1 MYPIIQLKK
10 NKQDIISRKHPWIF
24 SGALFNPPRD
34 LADGSIV
41 YVQKPDGEICA
52 TGHFFNGSIA
62 IRILSFDQSDPNQEE
77 FWADKIN
84 SALELR
90 KLSDLILNDTTNA
103 FRLVHG
109 EGDLMPGLII
119 DIYND
124 CAVMESHSAGI
135 SNAKD
140 LIATVLQN
148 IEGLKLKSIYFNSK
162 EKKDGV
168 EPTWLLGNEESTEIL
183 ENGLKFKI
191 DWVNG
196 QKTGFFLDQRDNREL
211 VRKYA
216 SGRKVLNIFGYTG
229 GFAAYAMA
237 GGAKSALNIDI
248 SEPACKMADENF
260 ALNDLDDKAKS
271 ISMDGFEAI
280 KEYTGQSDLVILDPP
295 AFAKNIKARHKAVI
309 GYKRLNEM
317 TIRRIPPGGI
327 LFTFS
332 CSQVVDRKLFYDTV
346 TAAGIEAGRQ
356 LQIIHYLSQGADH
369 PINLFHPEG
378 SYLKGLALRVL

>member
-52 TGHFFNGSIA
+52 TGHFFYGSIA

-77 FWADKIN
+77 FWADKIK

-90 KLSDLILNDTTNA
+90 RLSDLILNNNTNA

-162 EKKDGV
+162 EKKDGA
-168 EPTWLLGNEESTEIL
+168 EPTWLLGTEESTEIL

-280 KEYTGQSDLVILDPP
+280 KEYAGQSDLVILDPP

-317 TIRRIPPGGI
+317 AIRRIPSGGI

>member
-52 TGHFFNGSIA
+52 TGHFFYGSIA

-77 FWADKIN
+77 FWADKIK

-90 KLSDLILNDTTNA
+90 RLSDLILNNNTNA

-162 EKKDGV
+162 EKKDGA
-168 EPTWLLGNEESTEIL
+168 EPTWLLGTEESTEIL

-260 ALNDLDDKAKS
+260 ALNDIDDKAKS

-280 KEYTGQSDLVILDPP
+280 KEYAGQSDLVILDPP

-317 TIRRIPPGGI
+317 AIRRIPSGGI